1 MTGYEQSLLALEHQ
15 LTTLVRVLEA
25 LNRCRNYPLERAQ
38 YLLLLQLIEGP
49 LSIGELAT
57 KLLLDD
63 STVTRQINVM
73 LKINLI
79 EKIPNPT
86 DARSILVAS
95 TPTGREQA
103 EAMHQLRLSRLKVTL
118 ENWSGDD
125 KKALAGL
132 THRFILDLIHN
143 MAIS

>member
-1 MTGYEQSLLALEHQ
+1 MTGHEQSLLALEHQ

-25 LNRCRNYPLERAQ
+25 LNRYRSYPLERAQ

-57 KLLLDD
+57 RLLLDN

-79 EKIPNPT
+79 EKIPNPN
-86 DARSILVAS
+86 DARSTLVAS

-103 EAMHQLRLSRLKVTL
+103 EAMHQLRLSRLRVTL

-132 THRFILDLIHN
+132 THRLILDLIHN

>member
-1 MTGYEQSLLALEHQ
+1 MTGHEQSLLALEHQ
-15 LTTLVRVLEA
+15 LTTLVRILEA

-57 KLLLDD
+57 RLLLDN

-73 LKINLI
+73 LKNNLV
-79 EKIPNPT
+79 EKIPNSN
-86 DARSILVAS
+86 DARSTLVAS

-118 ENWSGDD
+118 KNWSGDD

-132 THRFILDLIHN
+132 THRLILDLIHN
-143 MAIS
+143 MR